1 MAIHFWCLVAA
12 WVVVY
17 LSKLPVAV
25 AMQRAGGYD
34 NHHPRA
40 QQAALEG
47 FGARAVA
54 AHLNGFESFAPFAAA
69 VLVAHVSA
77 APASIVDTLAIVFVL
92 ARLAYVSCYLA
103 DLATREGALDFEGA
117 ELDHYLVITPD
128 GRLSVRAVLGSDIR
142 DAVADGNVRRSG
154 NLKQVLLRFMQV
166 YTARAA

>member
-17 LSKLPVAV
+17 LSKLPVAL

-40 QQAALEG
+40 QQSALEG

-69 VLVAHVSA
+69 VLVAHVAGS
-77 APASIVDTLAIVFVL
+77 PASLVDALAIVFVL
-92 ARLAYVSCYLA
+92 ARLAYVTCYLA
-103 DLATREGALDFEGA
+103 DLATLR
-117 ELDHYLVITPD
+117 
-128 GRLSVRAVLGSDIR
+128 SAVWSIGFLATLGIFVSP
-142 DAVADGNVRRSG
+142 
-154 NLKQVLLRFMQV
+154 LL
-166 YTARAA
+166 